1 MPDIDLAALAA
12 YFDESEIEWK
22 PVAVSK
28 KTNKALAAAYVT
40 NRAVQQRLDDVV
52 GPARWQN
59 QFREGPA
66 GGVLCGLS
74 IEVEPDKWVTKWDG
88 AENTDIESVKGG
100 LSDSQRRAAV
110 QWGIGR
116 YLYNVPSQWVPVD
129 ENGRFREPPRMNPA
143 FLPGAAPKNGQVP
156 ASQER
161 ETLLG
166 EVEYLL
172 DLPWFEND
180 ERAKGIAK
188 AEAMPDHALP
198 GYVEKLREESTRRER
213 EA

>member
-74 IEVEPDKWVTKWDG
+74 IEVAPDKWVTKWDG

-143 FLPGAAPKNGQVP
+143 FLPGAAPKNGRPQQAP
-156 ASQER
+156 ADAFIEWLAEHGISTQAADEAAR
-161 ETLLG
+161 DLFGTTFSDLAPEALND
-166 EVEYLL
+166 VARYLKGHA
-172 DLPWFEND
+172 DL
-180 ERAKGIAK
+180 A
-188 AEAMPDHALP
+188 
-198 GYVEKLREESTRRER
+198 
-213 EA
+213 